1 MACAIRGNNDIKGI
15 KLPDEWGGVELQTK
29 ISMFADDAQ
38 LFNKDERSLEK
49 SFDILSKYEK
59 ASGSRI
65 NYNKTKAI
73 SISTAPHRKP
83 KFNKISWIKENVKT
97 LGVYNGYNVDIHIP
111 PFSISKQHTSLLI

>member
-1 MACAIRGNNDIKGI
+1 
-15 KLPDEWGGVELQTK
+15 
-29 ISMFADDAQ
+29 MFADDTQ
-38 LFNKDERSLEK
+38 LFNKDERSVEK

-73 SISTAPHRKP
+73 SIGTARHRKP

-97 LGVYNGYNVDIHIP
+97 LGVHHGYNVDNDKIWKDIIVRMKIIP
-111 PFSISKQHTSLLI
+111 THPVHLVI